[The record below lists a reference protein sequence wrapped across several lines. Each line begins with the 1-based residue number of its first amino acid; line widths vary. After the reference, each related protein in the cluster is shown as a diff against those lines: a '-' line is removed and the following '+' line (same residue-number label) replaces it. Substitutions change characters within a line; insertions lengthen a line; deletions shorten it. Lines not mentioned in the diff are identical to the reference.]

1 MRMTP
6 EEFDRER
13 RYQTVTFFMKKLLR
27 EGLISEEEFVQIDTK
42 NRARFRPFTG
52 SLLSGKFLLC
62 TSNRGNMGPGKE
74 AEDDEKRNTS

>member
-42 NRARFRPFTG
+42 NRSRFRPFTG

-62 TSNRGNMGPGKE
+62 TSNRGNMGPGKG
-74 AEDDEKRNTS
+74 ADGHEKRNAG